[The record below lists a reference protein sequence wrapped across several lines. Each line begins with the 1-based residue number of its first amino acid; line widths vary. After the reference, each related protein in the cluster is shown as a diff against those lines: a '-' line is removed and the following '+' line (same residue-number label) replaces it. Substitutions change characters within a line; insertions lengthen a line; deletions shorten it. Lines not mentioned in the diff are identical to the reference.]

1 TGILQ
6 AFDDLFKQ
14 GNAQGITFVEGSGD
28 SGGVPLP
35 PLAYFTKE
43 PKFPPV
49 VVGKFQPGVEPF
61 NSSWH
66 VTSVG
71 GTNLRTTSDP
81 PSLESRYVRENAF
94 GDPEVPYDPLGFGNL
109 VAGGF
114 WGPGGGE
121 SILYGKPPYQQ
132 FVDTGTRNRAVPDI
146 SLQMGGCPGD
156 LAIQPCPNNRSFTIL
171 AFDGQL
177 FGVIGTSVSA
187 PDFAGILALK
197 EQFLGG
203 SRLGNVN
210 YDIYAIAAAQPAVA
224 NSPLDFLHQG
234 QPGFNGAFHTTKTGY
249 NLVLGVGTPLVR
261 NFIFAPELPPA
272 GNPRTKSNP

>member
-1 TGILQ
+1 
-6 AFDDLFKQ
+6 
-14 GNAQGITFVEGSGD
+14 
-28 SGGVPLP
+28 
-35 PLAYFTKE
+35 
-43 PKFPPV
+43 
-49 VVGKFQPGVEPF
+49 
-61 NSSWH
+61 

-71 GTNLRTTSDP
+71 GTNLRTTFDP
-81 PSLESRYVRENAF
+81 PSLESKYVRENAF
-94 GDPEVPYDPLGFGNL
+94 GDPEVLQDPLGVGNL
-109 VAGGF
+109 VAGGI

-121 SILYGKPPYQQ
+121 SIIYGKPPYQQ

-146 SLQMGGCPGD
+146 SLQMGGCPAG
-156 LAIQPCPNNRSFTIL
+156 LAKEPCPTDRRSF
-171 AFDGQL
+171 AFEVFDGQL
-177 FGVIGTSVSA
+177 WGAIGTSVSA

-210 YDIYAIAAAQPAVA
+210 YDIYAIAAAQPNVA
-224 NSPLDFLHQG
+224 DSPLNFLHQG